1 MVTLPNVTASS
12 GSFSNLLISS
22 ANIRLGGGAGSINQ
36 RTSSIAIGNSSGQIN
51 QGTGTSSQGYSVAIG
66 HLSGNNNQGYGSV
79 GIGYS
84 SGQISQGELS
94 VSIGTSSGNISQGT
108 RSIGIGQGAGYQY
121 QGNYSISMGDSS
133 GQDYQG
139 TESVAIGRS
148 AGLTYQNPYSVAIGP
163 YAGSSYQSTGNV
175 NAGSVAIGSH
185 SGQTLQ
191 QYQAVALGYYAGSNN
206 QGANSIAIGANAG
219 YTNQANNSII
229 INASG
234 NQINSTGSGLFINP
248 LREYTQQGIMTYN
261 TSSSEIAYSTTT
273 ASIPNLTVTTM
284 TGTTINTNKINI
296 GGGGIYFSTGSNT
309 GCFISGLNYNST
321 GADHYV
327 FYNSRTNELTQS
339 AAVYFFSY
347 ATGTQIFTGT
357 NNFQAVSFD
366 TNNILYH
373 TFRHT
378 GKSSVFTGTF
388 QSQVVL
394 NFEYSL
400 QMHTTANGVYT
411 TAAALYLDDVAI
423 PGSYRSVSVK
433 DNNTEYILSNDLIVT
448 IPSGSHK
455 IELKA
460 ATTNTSTQIGGVPNI
475 PAPGESYTSAN
486 LRCSRII

>member
-1 MVTLPNVTASS
+1 
-12 GSFSNLLISS
+12 
-22 ANIRLGGGAGSINQ
+22 
-36 RTSSIAIGNSSGQIN
+36 
-51 QGTGTSSQGYSVAIG
+51 
-66 HLSGNNNQGYGSV
+66 
-79 GIGYS
+79 
-84 SGQISQGELS
+84 
-94 VSIGTSSGNISQGT
+94 
-108 RSIGIGQGAGYQY
+108 
-121 QGNYSISMGDSS
+121 MGDSS

-175 NAGSVAIGSH
+175 NAGSVAVGSH

-248 LREYTQQGIMTYN
+248 LRTYTQQGIMTYN

-309 GCFISGLNYNST
+309 GCFISGLNYNIGT

-327 FYNSRTNELTQS
+327 YYNSRTNELTQS
-339 AAVYFFSY
+339 SPAYFFSY
-347 ATGTQIFTGT
+347 STGVQSFTGT
-357 NNFQAVSFD
+357 STFEAVRFD

-373 TFRHT
+373 TFQHV

-388 QSQVVL
+388 QAQVTL
-394 NFEYSL
+394 NFAYSL
-400 QMHTTANGVYT
+400 QIHTTANSIETV
-411 TAAALYLDDVAI
+411 AATLYLDDVAI
-423 PGSYRSVSVK
+423 EGSYRSISVK
-433 DNNTEYILSNDLIVT
+433 DNNTEYNLNNDLIVV

-460 ATTNTSTQIGGVPNI
+460 ATTNTQTKIGGVPNI
-475 PAPGESYTSAN
+475 PAPGLSYTSAN

>member
-36 RTSSIAIGNSSGQIN
+36 RTSSIAIGNSSGQTN

-79 GIGYS
+79 GIGYT
-84 SGQISQGELS
+84 SGETSQGELS
-94 VSIGTSSGNISQGT
+94 VAIGTSSGNISQGT
-108 RSIGIGQGAGYQY
+108 RSVGIGQGSGYQY

-219 YTNQANNSII
+219 FINQANNSII

-248 LREYTQQGIMTYN
+248 LRTYTQQGIMTYN

-284 TGTTINTNKINI
+284 TGTTINANKINI
-296 GGGGIYFSTGSNT
+296 GQGGIYFSTGSNT
-309 GCFISGLNYNST
+309 GCFIQGLNYNSS
-321 GADHYV
+321 GADHYLY
-327 FYNSRTNELTQS
+327 YNSVKNEVIQAS
-339 AAVYFFSY
+339 PFYFFSY
-347 ATGTQIFTGT
+347 STGVQIFTGANT
-357 NNFQAVSFD
+357 FYPVGIDA
-366 TNNILYH
+366 NNIMYH
-373 TFRHT
+373 AWNHT
-378 GKSSVFTGTF
+378 SKSSIFTGTF
-388 QSQVVL
+388 ENATSL
-394 NFEYSL
+394 DISYSL
-400 QMHTTANGVYT
+400 QWHSTE
-411 TAAALYLDDVAI
+411 AASRQCAACLYLDGQPI
-423 PGSYRSVSVK
+423 RGSYRSETVR
-433 DNNTEYILSNDLIVT
+433 DNGNEFTLTNDIIVNVPQGVHT
-448 IPSGSHK
+448 L
-455 IELKA
+455 ELRA
-460 ATTNTSTQIGGVPNI
+460 AVENTSVQLGGTPTI
-475 PAPGESYTSAN
+475 TAPGDSYSSVN
-486 LRCSRII
+486 IRCTRVI

>member
-1 MVTLPNVTASS
+1 
-12 GSFSNLLISS
+12 
-22 ANIRLGGGAGSINQ
+22 
-36 RTSSIAIGNSSGQIN
+36 
-51 QGTGTSSQGYSVAIG
+51 
-66 HLSGNNNQGYGSV
+66 
-79 GIGYS
+79 
-84 SGQISQGELS
+84 
-94 VSIGTSSGNISQGT
+94 
-108 RSIGIGQGAGYQY
+108 
-121 QGNYSISMGDSS
+121 
-133 GQDYQG
+133 
-139 TESVAIGRS
+139 
-148 AGLTYQNPYSVAIGP
+148 
-163 YAGSSYQSTGNV
+163 
-175 NAGSVAIGSH
+175 
-185 SGQTLQ
+185 
-191 QYQAVALGYYAGSNN
+191 
-206 QGANSIAIGANAG
+206 
-219 YTNQANNSII
+219 
-229 INASG
+229 
-234 NQINSTGSGLFINP
+234 
-248 LREYTQQGIMTYN
+248 MTYN
-261 TSSSEIAYSTTT
+261 TATSEIAYSTTN

-309 GCFISGLNYNST
+309 GCFISGLNYNVGT

-327 FYNSRTNELTQS
+327 YYNSRTNELTQS
-339 AAVYFFSY
+339 SPAYFFSY
-347 ATGTQIFTGT
+347 ATGTQLFTGT

-400 QMHTTANGVYT
+400 QMHTTANGVFT
-411 TAAALYLDDVAI
+411 TAAALYLDDVPI

-433 DNNTEYILSNDLIVT
+433 DNNAEYILSNDIIVT

-475 PAPGESYTSAN
+475 PAPGQSYTSAN